1 MNDVAASD
9 GLRVLSMYVK
19 SFGYG
24 MSTVVETK
32 SVDVCAVTWE

>member
-9 GLRVLSMYVK
+9 GLRVLSMCVK

-24 MSTVVETK
+24 LCTVVETK
-32 SVDVCAVTWE
+32 RY

>member
-19 SFGYG
+19 SFGCG

-32 SVDVCAVTWE
+32 NVLMCAR